1 MTVWPLSLQTQG
13 VTVIVSVILEVQEV
27 LVRGNEARQ
36 TWRSIFRALV
46 SEMKGARLPG
56 PPLSRLG
63 EQIGRGLTS
72 KSWRPEQ
79 QQLRLEAGNNK
90 AAKMEISL
98 KSSNH
103 EISRVMGRDMR
114 RRRVRRTKK

>member
-1 MTVWPLSLQTQG
+1 MTGWPLSLQTQG
-13 VTVIVSVILEVQEV
+13 VTVIVSTILEVQEV

-36 TWRSIFRALV
+36 TWRSIFRAL

-56 PPLSRLG
+56 PRLSRLG

-90 AAKMEISL
+90 AAKKEISL

>member
-72 KSWRPEQ
+72 SLGDQNSSYDWKREITKQERRKYRSSPRIMKSH
-79 QQLRLEAGNNK
+79 G
-90 AAKMEISL
+90 
-98 KSSNH
+98 
-103 EISRVMGRDMR
+103 
-114 RRRVRRTKK
+114 